1 MQLVQIDGDA
11 DLTIHNISILP
22 SDQCA
27 TEEQRVAKC
36 CCGTGFFYDFP
47 TGKCLVSSNVG
58 FMFGRLN
65 NGWTHVA
72 IYGFVYP
79 MLVLVMIAPL
89 SAVMLG
95 MSKREKR
102 EGESRYPNPLYQLI
116 SLLCFCAWMSL
127 LAPLPFSC
135 WYYVLGD
142 GLRHMNQSIAMCHL
156 FRNTMEVI
164 PHTTDTLI
172 TLCSVILAGARFL
185 TQYHRNTL
193 KLRTVERFSR
203 AILFVILLSVI
214 LGGLRFFE
222 HDVALYSLCMD
233 TEPGPYWARRCMVT
247 DGSLVSFLRLGRAFW
262 KIFLPLADLFAQ
274 FILPGAALILIHIGF
289 NRERV
294 IDCQPDEHNR
304 FGRSLRDQTKILIYA
319 VTIAFLVVQLPTS
332 AVTMLSLTVTHF
344 GTNKFLTLLAILFGH
359 LQPLFSAATII
370 ANCGC
375 VLTAY
380 YVIVKDD
387 DLDIDHDRSESSV
400 DLVVDE
406 HLLSEQ
412 RQPRRPSA
420 YRNYLSTSFSFDN
433 ASMYSS
439 RRGSEYPEQMIF
451 INAPS
456 SHSPIPHQSRSNT
469 PRELQSTTACS
480 DK

>member
-1 MQLVQIDGDA
+1 
-11 DLTIHNISILP
+11 
-22 SDQCA
+22 
-27 TEEQRVAKC
+27 
-36 CCGTGFFYDFP
+36 
-47 TGKCLVSSNVG
+47 
-58 FMFGRLN
+58 
-65 NGWTHVA
+65 
-72 IYGFVYP
+72 
-79 MLVLVMIAPL
+79 
-89 SAVMLG
+89 
-95 MSKREKR
+95 
-102 EGESRYPNPLYQLI
+102 
-116 SLLCFCAWMSL
+116 
-127 LAPLPFSC
+127 
-135 WYYVLGD
+135 
-142 GLRHMNQSIAMCHL
+142 
-156 FRNTMEVI
+156 VI

-359 LQPLFSAATII
+359 LQPLFSAAT
-370 ANCGC
+370 
-375 VLTAY
+375 V
-380 YVIVKDD
+380 
-387 DLDIDHDRSESSV
+387 
-400 DLVVDE
+400 
-406 HLLSEQ
+406 
-412 RQPRRPSA
+412 
-420 YRNYLSTSFSFDN
+420 
-433 ASMYSS
+433 
-439 RRGSEYPEQMIF
+439 
-451 INAPS
+451 
-456 SHSPIPHQSRSNT
+456 SRSIIET
-469 PRELQSTTACS
+469 FI
-480 DK
+480 K

>member
-27 TEEQRVAKC
+27 TEEQR
-36 CCGTGFFYDFP
+36 
-47 TGKCLVSSNVG
+47 SNVG

-102 EGESRYPNPLYQLI
+102 EGESRYVSPNPLYQLI

-233 TEPGPYWARRCMVT
+233 TEPGPYWARVIQ
-247 DGSLVSFLRLGRAFW
+247 SQ

-294 IDCQPDEHNR
+294 IDCQPDE
-304 FGRSLRDQTKILIYA
+304 Q
-319 VTIAFLVVQLPTS
+319 
-332 AVTMLSLTVTHF
+332 
-344 GTNKFLTLLAILFGH
+344 
-359 LQPLFSAATII
+359 
-370 ANCGC
+370 
-375 VLTAY
+375 
-380 YVIVKDD
+380 
-387 DLDIDHDRSESSV
+387 
-400 DLVVDE
+400 
-406 HLLSEQ
+406 
-412 RQPRRPSA
+412 
-420 YRNYLSTSFSFDN
+420 
-433 ASMYSS
+433 
-439 RRGSEYPEQMIF
+439 
-451 INAPS
+451 
-456 SHSPIPHQSRSNT
+456 
-469 PRELQSTTACS
+469 
-480 DK
+480 

>member
-47 TGKCLVSSNVG
+47 TGKCLVSANVG

-102 EGESRYPNPLYQLI
+102 EGESRYVSVYLNKLLTLIYFQPNPLYQLI

-222 HDVALYSLCMD
+222 HDVALYSLCM
-233 TEPGPYWARRCMVT
+233 VT

-332 AVTMLSLTVTHF
+332 TVTMLSNTSCYFIWSFTTFIFCCHR
-344 GTNKFLTLLAILFGH
+344 K
-359 LQPLFSAATII
+359 SSII

-400 DLVVDE
+400 DLVVNE
-406 HLLSEQ
+406 HLL
-412 RQPRRPSA
+412 
-420 YRNYLSTSFSFDN
+420 RNYLSTSFSFDN

>member
-27 TEEQRVAKC
+27 TEEQRA
-36 CCGTGFFYDFP
+36 
-47 TGKCLVSSNVG
+47 NVG

-89 SAVMLG
+89 SAVW
-95 MSKREKR
+95 
-102 EGESRYPNPLYQLI
+102 PNPLYQLI

-247 DGSLVSFLRLGRAFW
+247 DGSLVSFLRLGRPFW

-274 FILPGAALILIHIGF
+274 FILPGAALILIHIG
-289 NRERV
+289 
-294 IDCQPDEHNR
+294 NR
-304 FGRSLRDQTKILIYA
+304 FGRSLRDQ
-319 VTIAFLVVQLPTS
+319 
-332 AVTMLSLTVTHF
+332 
-344 GTNKFLTLLAILFGH
+344 
-359 LQPLFSAATII
+359 II

-400 DLVVDE
+400 DLVVNE
-406 HLLSEQ
+406 HLLC
-412 RQPRRPSA
+412 
-420 YRNYLSTSFSFDN
+420 
-433 ASMYSS
+433 
-439 RRGSEYPEQMIF
+439 EYPEQMIF

-469 PRELQSTTACS
+469 PRELQSNTACS

>member
-27 TEEQRVAKC
+27 TEEQRA
-36 CCGTGFFYDFP
+36 
-47 TGKCLVSSNVG
+47 NVG

-400 DLVVDE
+400 DLVVNE
-406 HLLSEQ
+406 HLL
-412 RQPRRPSA
+412 
-420 YRNYLSTSFSFDN
+420 RNYLSTSFSFDN

>member
-36 CCGTGFFYDFP
+36 CCGSGFFYDFP
-47 TGKCLVSSNVG
+47 SGKCLVSANVG

-89 SAVMLG
+89 INVRNV
-95 MSKREKR
+95 KEK
-102 EGESRYPNPLYQLI
+102 SRYRNPLYQLI
-116 SLLCFCAWMSL
+116 SLLCFCAWISL
-127 LAPLPFSC
+127 LVPLPFSV

-142 GLRHMNQSIAMCHL
+142 GLRHMNQSLVMCHL
-156 FRNTMEVI
+156 FRTSMEVI

-172 TLCSVILAGARFL
+172 TLFSVILAGARFL

-214 LGGLRFFE
+214 LGCLRFFE
-222 HDVALYSLCMD
+222 HDVAIYSLCMD
-233 TEPGPYWARRCMVT
+233 TEPGPFWARRCMVT
-247 DGSLVSFLRLGRAFW
+247 DGSLVTFLRLGRPFW
-262 KIFLPLADLFAQ
+262 KIFLPLADFFAQ
-274 FILPGAALILIHIGF
+274 FILPGTALILIHIGF
-289 NRERV
+289 NREGIIV
-294 IDCQPDEHNR
+294 SQPDEHNR

-319 VTIAFLVVQLPTS
+319 VTIAFLVVQLPTC
-332 AVTMLSLTVTHF
+332 AVTMLSITVTHF
-344 GTNKFLTLLAILFGH
+344 GTNQFLTLFAILFGH
-359 LQPLFSAATII
+359 LQPLFSASTII

-387 DLDIDHDRSESSV
+387 DLDIDHDRSESSA
-400 DLVVDE
+400 DFVVNE
-406 HLLSEQ
+406 HLLREQ
-412 RQPRRPSA
+412 IQPRRASN

-451 INAPS
+451 INTPL
-456 SHSPIPHQSRSNT
+456 SPIPHQSRSTT
-469 PRELQSTTACS
+469 PRDLQLQTACS